1 MMKIK
6 NELIAMLALGVI
18 VFTAQT
24 GDLRGQARAPAYV
37 ITEIEVT
44 DAEAFKEYAPQVQS
58 SFMPFGGRYLV
69 RGGETQSLAGDSPK
83 RVVVLAFDS
92 IGQAQAWYASSQYEA
107 LKALRDKAGR
117 ARIFAVEGLAP

>member
-1 MMKIK
+1 MTIR
-6 NELIAMLALGVI
+6 NELIAMLALSFI
-18 VFTAQT
+18 VLTTQT

-44 DAEAFKEYAPQVQS
+44 DAAAFQEYAPQVQP
-58 SFMPFGGRYLV
+58 SFVPFGGRYLV
-69 RGGETQSLAGDSPK
+69 RGGKTQSLAGDSPK

-92 IGQAQAWYASSQYEA
+92 IDQAQAWYTSPQYEA